1 MKTAQST
8 FKFICFLSLAL
19 MYLCLSFWSAKTFS
33 FEDLFQGVDFEQL
46 AKDIEKAVEEAE
58 AKGELPARPMPGAAI
73 SQPTFPLT
81 APVTE
86 PFIEP
91 EKKAA
96 ADKQDL
102 GKDLKN
108 LFLEPIVITQE
119 KGKQAPIKVSDQK
132 QKAYD
137 YYMDQLVELLASVE
151 QIVETSPKIS
161 DQFKQFFTHY
171 QDALDEITVQKDIF
185 ASKKLYLAVLY
196 ADNPATNELRKKIVS
211 TVDELSKLHKQI
223 QVTEA
228 QEIKSAERE
237 QAELLKRAQEK
248 LDLPEPRKII
258 QRKKRGRRGA
268 PEQKALPPKK
278 INLDD
283 DEEES

>member
-1 MKTAQST
+1 MKTAQNT
-8 FKFICFLSLAL
+8 FKFICFISVAL
-19 MYLCLSFWSAKTFS
+19 MYFCLSFWSAKTFS

-58 AKGELPARPMPGAAI
+58 AKGELPARPITTGAPLG
-73 SQPTFPLT
+73 QPAFPLT
-81 APVTE
+81 APVIE

-91 EKKAA
+91 EKKTATNQ
-96 ADKQDL
+96 QDL
-102 GKDLKN
+102 GKDFKN
-108 LFLEPIVITQE
+108 LFLEPIVINQE
-119 KGKQAPIKVSDQK
+119 KGKQAPIKVSEQK

-137 YYMDQLVELLASVE
+137 YYMDKLVELLASVE
-151 QIVETSPKIS
+151 QIVETSPKFS

-196 ADNPATNELRKKIVS
+196 ADNPATNELRKKIIT
-211 TVDELSKLHKQI
+211 TVDELIKLDKQI
-223 QVTEA
+223 RLTEA
-228 QEIKSAERE
+228 EEIKSAEKE
-237 QAELLKRAQEK
+237 HAELLKRAQKK

-268 PEQKALPPKK
+268 PEPQSLKSPD
-278 INLDD
+278 LDD
-283 DEEES
+283 AEES